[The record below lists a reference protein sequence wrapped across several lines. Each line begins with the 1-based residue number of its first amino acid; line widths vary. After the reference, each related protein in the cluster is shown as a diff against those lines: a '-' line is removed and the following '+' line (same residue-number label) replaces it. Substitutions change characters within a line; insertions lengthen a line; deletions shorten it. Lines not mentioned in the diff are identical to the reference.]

1 LPFFHAIHLRDAQV
15 QDSDSQRDPRDLK
28 MSTAKE
34 QELKTEI
41 APPFVDI
48 DGLANFR
55 DIGGLPIESNNG
67 NTTTVRKGVFYRGP
81 DTSTVAPAG
90 IAKLKE
96 LHVTTDFDLRSKGQ
110 IEKAGGATEMDGIQR
125 IWCPAFPD
133 GEYSPEKA
141 AARYVQYASDGTEV
155 GILLN
160 FPFIGFNTQELT
172 LDRVSSR
179 LSQISSLMVLPRA
192 G

>member
-1 LPFFHAIHLRDAQV
+1 
-15 QDSDSQRDPRDLK
+15 

-34 QELKTEI
+34 QELKTGI

-55 DIGGLPIESNNG
+55 DIGGLPIGANND

-81 DTSTVAPAG
+81 DTSTVTPAG

-110 IEKAGGATEMDGIQR
+110 IEKAGGATEMQGIQR

-155 GILLN
+155 RYFQSFIHLN
-160 FPFIGFNTQELT
+160 AEL
-172 LDRVSSR
+172 RINAR
-179 LSQISSLMVLPRA
+179 
-192 G
+192 

>member
-1 LPFFHAIHLRDAQV
+1 
-15 QDSDSQRDPRDLK
+15 
-28 MSTAKE
+28 MSRAEE
-34 QELKTEI
+34 QELKAEI

-67 NTTTVRKGVFYRGP
+67 KITTVRKGVFYRGP
-81 DTSTVAPAG
+81 DTSTITAAG

-96 LHVTTDFDLRSKGQ
+96 LHVTADFDLRSKGQ
-110 IEKAGGATEMDGIQR
+110 IEKAGGATEMEGIQR

-155 GILLN
+155 GC
-160 FPFIGFNTQELT
+160 FQSFH
-172 LDRVSSR
+172 SSD
-179 LSQISSLMVLPRA
+179 LA
-192 G
+192 FEN